1 MENSTQIEIE
11 NLRKLARSWNNLDT
25 KYIINELSD
34 NIVYESQW
42 VLIPVKGKTVF
53 LEYLVSKFKAI
64 KNTSSGRVK
73 AEMAFL
79 PSLSSKPCIVL
90 SQKTPEVSR
99 KVTVLIKIVESKVE
113 RIDVCFIPAPE
124 EAILTGEIPV

>member
-1 MENSTQIEIE
+1 MENTTQIEIGH
-11 NLRKLARSWNNLDT
+11 LRKYAQSWNNLDT

-34 NIVYESQW
+34 KIVYESQW
-42 VLIPVKGKTVF
+42 VLIPVMGKSAF
-53 LEYLVSKFKAI
+53 LEYLISKFKAI
-64 KNTSSGRVK
+64 KNTASGQVK

-79 PSLSSKPCIVL
+79 SSLSGKPCIVL
-90 SQKTPEVSR
+90 SQKTHEVSR

>member
-1 MENSTQIEIE
+1 MENTRQIEIGY
-11 NLRKLARSWNNLDT
+11 LRKFAQSWNNLDT

-42 VLIPVKGKTVF
+42 VLIPFKGKSVF
-53 LEYLVSKFKAI
+53 LEYMISKFKAI
-64 KNTSSGRVK
+64 KNTAYAQVK

-79 PSLSSKPCIVL
+79 PSLSGKPCIVL
-90 SQKTPEVSR
+90 SQNTPEVSR
-99 KVTVLIKIVESKVE
+99 KVTVLIKIVEFKIE

>member
-1 MENSTQIEIE
+1 MENTRQIEIGH
-11 NLRKLARSWNNLDT
+11 LRKFAQSWNNLDA

-42 VLIPVKGKTVF
+42 VLIPVMGKSAL
-53 LEYLVSKFKAI
+53 LEYLASKFKAI
-64 KNTSSGRVK
+64 KNTASGQVK

-79 PSLSSKPCIVL
+79 PSLSGKPCIVL
-90 SQKTPEVSR
+90 SQNTQEVSR
-99 KVTVLIKIVESKVE
+99 KVTVLMKIVESKVE